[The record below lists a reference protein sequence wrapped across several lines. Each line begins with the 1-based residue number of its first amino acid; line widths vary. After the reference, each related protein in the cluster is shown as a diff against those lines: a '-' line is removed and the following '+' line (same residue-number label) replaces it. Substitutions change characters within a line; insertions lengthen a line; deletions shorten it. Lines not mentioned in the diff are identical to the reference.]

1 MGEARQVVERLYGC
15 FAAGDLDGC
24 VACFDEHALA
34 TDPALGTMS
43 VDQYRSF
50 GHNLK
55 TGLPDAR
62 MVVDRMFEVG
72 PNAIVEG
79 RFVGTHTGPFSMP
92 LGDKI
97 PATNNSVDLPF
108 CSVFKC
114 RDGSI
119 VDARVYYDQMAMM
132 NQLGFINLPRAVG
145 AAPPPE
151 AHWS

>member
-1 MGEARQVVERLYGC
+1 MGEAKKVVERFYDR

-24 VACFDEHALA
+24 ISCFDEHALA
-34 TDPALGTMS
+34 TDPALGTMAME
-43 VDQYRSF
+43 QYRSF
-50 GHNLK
+50 GQNLK

-62 MVVDRMFEVG
+62 MIVDRMFEVG

-92 LGDKI
+92 LGDKM
-97 PATNNSVDLPF
+97 PPTHNTVDLPF

-114 RDGSI
+114 REGAI
-119 VDARVYYDQMAMM
+119 VDTRTYYDQMAMM
-132 NQLGFINLPRAVG
+132 NQLGFVNLRRSVV

-151 AHWS
+151 AYWS